1 MATSKRFVADFQPRL
16 PGKTSAGSIAS
27 YRKTFTKAARASMAD
42 IIKRYEQLIRSL
54 EAATPTIL
62 ANAMQPVYNRSQ
74 VYVPKDTG
82 ALMSSAQ
89 LLSGTDE
96 RGRPMVSLVYGNAE
110 TPYAAIVHELVH
122 LNHVSPTRA
131 KYLQSAMEEEMDSFL
146 VSVAVDYA
154 VLL

>member
-1 MATSKRFVADFQPRL
+1 MTTPKRFVADLGQRL
-16 PGKTSAGSIAS
+16 PGAVRPGSVAAF
-27 YRKTFTKAARASMAD
+27 RKTFTKGARSSMAE

-74 VYVPKDTG
+74 VYVPKKTG

-89 LLSGTDE
+89 LLAGTDE
-96 RGRPMVSLVYGNAE
+96 RGRPMVSLVYGNAD

-131 KYLQSAMEEEMDSFL
+131 KYLQAAMEEELDAFIT
-146 VSVAVDYA
+146 SVAVDYA